1 MSINN
6 LILKL
11 LEDQSIITSLTLLV
25 SSLCSFGVFALNRK
39 REQLIEVTK
48 GAKRSSL
55 RSEYL
60 QIYNSTEF
68 SLEEKWEMTR
78 PLVNEYFHKLNGNHY
93 IHGLDKKLSNRLNDE
108 NKRALGS
115 QEPSGN

>member
-1 MSINN
+1 MVVDKV
-6 LILKL
+6 ILKL
-11 LEDQSIITSLTLLV
+11 VEDQSVVTSLTLLV
-25 SSLCSFGVFALNRK
+25 TTLCSFGVFFLNRK
-39 REQLIEVTK
+39 REQLLEITR

-78 PLVNEYFHKLNGNHY
+78 PIVKEYFDVLQGNHY
-93 IHGLDKKLSNRLNDE
+93 IHGLDKKLSKKLNDE

-115 QEPSGN
+115 QEISGN